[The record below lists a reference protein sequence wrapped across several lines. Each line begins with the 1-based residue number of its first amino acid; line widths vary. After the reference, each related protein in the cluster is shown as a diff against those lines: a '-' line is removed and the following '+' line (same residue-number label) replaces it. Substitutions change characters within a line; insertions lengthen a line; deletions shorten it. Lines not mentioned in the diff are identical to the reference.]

1 MSITVTR
8 YSPIECVIKTVAE
21 ASVALFSI
29 DSATLEV
36 TSSVLPAEMLPTIR
50 FQAGVLR
57 ELVGVVDF
65 PSLLPGA
72 LPRLLTASPLG
83 SLDALTLAV
92 GTVGTVSTLTV
103 SGLSSPDW
111 FIAAAAHSITGG
123 FNTDRGTFTGGGP
136 AADGGV
142 VDAPPGSGPFA
153 AGTPVVISGGLA
165 IACDA
170 GSASFMPSVGIWTAD
185 GRIRTDGLITG
196 LAGLTV
202 NVPYYVA
209 VGGGLT
215 DTAPEAPNTVQQR
228 VGTSVGANS
237 LFVSIRNEV
246 YNEA

>member
-1 MSITVTR
+1 LSITVSK

-29 DSATLEV
+29 DSASLVV
-36 TSSVLPAEMLPTIR
+36 TSAVLPAEMLPTIR

-57 ELVGVVDF
+57 ELVGPADF
-65 PSLLPGA
+65 PALLPGA

-92 GTVGTVSTLTV
+92 STVGTISTLTV

-153 AGTPVVISGGLA
+153 AGTPVVIDGGFA
-165 IACDA
+165 VACNA
-170 GSASFMPSVGIWTAD
+170 GSAAFMPAVGLWTAD
-185 GRIRTDGLITG
+185 NRIRTDGLLTG
-196 LAGLTV
+196 LAGLTP

-215 DTAPEAPNTVQQR
+215 DTAPESANTVQQR
-228 VGTSVGANS
+228 IGTSVGANAV
-237 LFVSIRNEV
+237 FVSIRNEV

>member
-1 MSITVTR
+1 VSITVTK

-29 DSATLEV
+29 DSATVAV

-50 FQAGVLR
+50 AQALVLR
-57 ELVGVVDF
+57 DLVGPADF
-65 PSLLPGA
+65 AAVLPGA

-111 FIAAAAHSITGG
+111 FIAAAAYSATGG
-123 FNTDRGTFTGGGP
+123 FNTDRGTFTTGGP
-136 AADGGV
+136 AVDGGV

-153 AGTPVVISGGLA
+153 AGTPVVISGGVAL
-165 IACDA
+165 ACDA
-170 GSASFMPSVGIWTAD
+170 GIANFMPAVGIWTSD

-196 LAGLTV
+196 LAGLTA